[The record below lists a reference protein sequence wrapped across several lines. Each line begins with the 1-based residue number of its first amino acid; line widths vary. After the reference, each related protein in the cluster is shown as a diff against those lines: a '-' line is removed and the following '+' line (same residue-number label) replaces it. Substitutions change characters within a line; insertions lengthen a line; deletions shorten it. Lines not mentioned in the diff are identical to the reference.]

1 MELAD
6 LVWLRRAKDLMDR
19 SFEQPLDVAQVAE
32 AAHMSESH
40 FARAF
45 RREYGDPPARYLM
58 TRRMERAKALLR
70 ATDKPV
76 TEICL
81 DVGFRSLGSFSSRFH
96 AVVGMTPTEYRR
108 AVGGPPLPVP
118 PCMARAWL
126 RPSRIGEAR
135 GRGRA

>member
-1 MELAD
+1 
-6 LVWLRRAKDLMDR
+6 
-19 SFEQPLDVAQVAE
+19 
-32 AAHMSESH
+32 MSESH

-70 ATDKPV
+70 TTDKPV

-118 PCMARAWL
+118 PCLARAWL

>member
-6 LVWLRRAKDLMDR
+6 LAWLRRAKDLMDR
-19 SFEQPLDVAQVAE
+19 EYDQPLDVAQVAA

-45 RREYGDPPARYLM
+45 RREYGEPPATYLM
-58 TRRMERAKALLR
+58 TRRIERAKAQLR
-70 ATDKPV
+70 DTDKPV

-81 DVGFRSLGSFSSRFH
+81 DIGFRSLGSFTSRFH

-108 AVGGPPLPVP
+108 TAGGPPLPVP

-126 RPSRIGEAR
+126 RPSRHGEAR
-135 GRGRA
+135 SAGRA

>member
-1 MELAD
+1 
-6 LVWLRRAKDLMDR
+6 
-19 SFEQPLDVAQVAE
+19 
-32 AAHMSESH
+32 
-40 FARAF
+40 
-45 RREYGDPPARYLM
+45 M

-70 ATDKPV
+70 TTDKPV